1 MARRSPLAPLLAAL
15 AVVAAVRLFAGQSQ
29 PQAFLPSPAAGRA
42 ARELSPVEAAQIAA
56 LPMAAAVATHPLAAL
71 AGEDDDDAGNDFP
84 LLQIL
89 ITFSPPLI
97 AASWAIFNMF
107 RTFFRGVQKLD
118 EVAPEK
124 A

>member
-1 MARRSPLAPLLAAL
+1 MARRSPLAPLVLALGFVGATYL
-15 AVVAAVRLFAGQSQ
+15 CMEHPRTS
-29 PQAFLPSPAAGRA
+29 AFLPTPAAGRA